1 MFQEINPVNFF
12 MTNLFSAFVISLII
26 SIFFALLYGLLIDLF
41 YKNSKSIK
49 FQYNKILENYEE
61 NVVGGFIMVFLGC
74 TYIILT
80 LGIFQNQFSS
90 LLPIISLI
98 WFITIVIDLFF
109 LFYFF
114 KRSFRPQGLNLT
126 QFNNLK
132 INIEKINQRKYKEM
146 NKSYLIA
153 ILILSF
159 VTILVTANN
168 FNWIQ
173 FIIAEI
179 VITILYSLIFNG
191 FLTMRFNSWKT
202 ISSYPMK

>member
-1 MFQEINPVNFF
+1 
-12 MTNLFSAFVISLII
+12 
-26 SIFFALLYGLLIDLF
+26 
-41 YKNSKSIK
+41 
-49 FQYNKILENYEE
+49 
-61 NVVGGFIMVFLGC
+61 MVFLGC
-74 TYIILT
+74 TFLLLT
-80 LGIFQNQFSS
+80 LGIFQNQFST

-126 QFNNLK
+126 QLNMLK